1 MKRILLTLLLSACGA
16 SVAPH
21 TPQKDYPELRAQVER
36 VEPLLAWTCDGM
48 IPARRNGFPCLKEGD
63 GVSMLGRWILDSGD
77 VAKRAAIK
85 ASIGPD
91 GRLWRNPERVGND
104 DANSASRDALMGL
117 LESGDKESIKRVA
130 AYIKDTGRLCPGDDR
145 CDMTPSMRMLLE
157 ESLGVSHSTAEKL
170 FDVETIH
177 IEAMTAPANYRA
189 YLVARKLML
198 KIRLKTLTVG
208 HAKVAKELYDRF
220 PKNPFLQA
228 VNAAAN
234 GKSFDPVAEALTA
247 CLEKWQK
254 PGDDWWGNAMGGC
267 TDKQQGH
274 ELVALGKY
282 LLQ

>member
-1 MKRILLTLLLSACGA
+1 MKRLISALILASCGA
-16 SVAPH
+16 QVASH

-48 IPARRNGFPCLKEGD
+48 IPARRHDFPCIKEGD
-63 GVSMLGRWILDSGD
+63 GISMLGRWILDSGD
-77 VAKRAAIK
+77 MAKRAAIK
-85 ASIGPD
+85 ASIGPN

-117 LESGDKESIKRVA
+117 IESGDVPSIKRVA
-130 AYIKDTGRLCPGDDR
+130 AYIKANGRLCPGDDR

-157 ESLGVSHSTAEKL
+157 ESLGVGHSTAEKL
-170 FDVETIH
+170 FDAETIH

-198 KIRLKTLTVG
+198 KVRLKTLTVG
-208 HAKVAKELYDRF
+208 HAKVAKELYNRF
-220 PKNPFLQA
+220 PKNPFFMA

-234 GKSFDPVAEALTA
+234 GKSFDPVAKALTA
-247 CLEKWQK
+247 CLSRWKA
-254 PGDDWWGNAMGGC
+254 PGSDWWGNAMDGC

-274 ELVALGKY
+274 EIVALSKF
-282 LLQ
+282 LLH